1 MIDAIATARTLP
13 WPTALPRRRPRI
25 LARGTVARQAV
36 RHGVRGAIQG
46 LCLSAAVMAAAG
58 AVGASRGPVVLTE
71 PAHQPTGQLHVLSAT
86 SAGLARTVPSR

>member
-1 MIDAIATARTLP
+1 MIDAIAATRSLP
-13 WPTALPRRRPRI
+13 WPTAPPRRRPRVV
-25 LARGTVARQAV
+25 ARGTIARQAV

-71 PAHQPTGQLHVLSAT
+71 PGHQPTAQALFAAGV
-86 SAGLARTVPSR
+86 GLAQKVQWR